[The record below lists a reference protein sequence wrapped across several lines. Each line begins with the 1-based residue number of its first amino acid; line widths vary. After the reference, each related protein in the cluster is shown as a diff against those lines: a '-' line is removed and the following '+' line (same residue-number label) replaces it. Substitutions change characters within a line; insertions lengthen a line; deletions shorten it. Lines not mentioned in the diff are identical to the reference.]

1 MAPVTSLLTFGLL
14 ALPAAF
20 AHPGHDLAE
29 EAAERAAFMKRSPN
43 TVRSCAPQLERRGF
57 SKAAL
62 ARRQAIAQKARVK
75 RGLNSPLVRRDF
87 AAYNVSHESTSGVSY
102 GDDETLLFQD
112 DSTCILQPE
121 VTQGP
126 YYVDGELIRSDIT
139 DGQEGVP
146 LYLDIQLVD
155 TSSCEP
161 VPAVYMDLW
170 HCNATGVYS
179 GVAASGNGN
188 SDDLTNLDATFLRGI
203 VQTDANGVAQY
214 ESIVP
219 GHYTSRKTP
228 LPPPLP
234 PSPPLTR
241 LAPTGATH
249 IHVLAHNANDTLV
262 RTNGTLLESNATTH
276 ASHVGQIFFD
286 QALIS
291 LVEATAPYN
300 TNTQEITLNA
310 DDQILSEEAAD
321 MDPFVEWVQL
331 GDDIADGIMAWI
343 SIGIDPTADSEITSA
358 ATIYKDGGVANEN
371 SMGGMGG
378 GDAPGGGNGTGP
390 GGAMPSGSAPPS

>member
-29 EAAERAAFMKRSPN
+29 EAAERAAFMKRSPS
-43 TVRSCAPQLERRGF
+43 TVRSCASQLERRGA

-87 AAYNVSHESTSGVSY
+87 VTYNVSHESTSGVSY

-146 LYLDIQLVD
+146 LYLDIQLID
-155 TSSCEP
+155 TSTCEP

-170 HCNATGVYS
+170 HCNSTGVYS

-203 VQTDANGVAQY
+203 VQTDVNGVAQY

-219 GHYTSRKTP
+219 GHYTSRKPPNHPSPAHLPVPLTKQYQQAPRTSTSSPTTP
-228 LPPPLP
+228 TP
-234 PSPPLTR
+234 PSS
-241 LAPTGATH
+241 APTAPSSKATQP
-249 IHVLAHNANDTLV
+249 
-262 RTNGTLLESNATTH
+262 RT
-276 ASHVGQIFFD
+276 
-286 QALIS
+286 
-291 LVEATAPYN
+291 P
-300 TNTQEITLNA
+300 
-310 DDQILSEEAAD
+310 
-321 MDPFVEWVQL
+321 P
-331 GDDIADGIMAWI
+331 
-343 SIGIDPTADSEITSA
+343 TSA
-358 ATIYKDGGVANEN
+358 RSSSTKT
-371 SMGGMGG
+371 SS
-378 GDAPGGGNGTGP
+378 
-390 GGAMPSGSAPPS
+390 PSSKPPRPTTPTRKRSLSTPTTRF

>member
-1 MAPVTSLLTFGLL
+1 MAPVMSLLTFGLL

-43 TVRSCAPQLERRGF
+43 TVRSCASQLERRGF

-87 AAYNVSHESTSGVSY
+87 AAYNVSHESSSGVTY

-219 GHYTSRKTP
+219 GHYTSRE
-228 LPPPLP
+228 PPPFIP
-234 PSPPLTR
+234 
-241 LAPTGATH
+241 
-249 IHVLAHNANDTLV
+249 
-262 RTNGTLLESNATTH
+262 
-276 ASHVGQIFFD
+276 
-286 QALIS
+286 IS
-291 LVEATAPYN
+291 
-300 TNTQEITLNA
+300 
-310 DDQILSEEAAD
+310 S
-321 MDPFVEWVQL
+321 
-331 GDDIADGIMAWI
+331 
-343 SIGIDPTADSEITSA
+343 
-358 ATIYKDGGVANEN
+358 
-371 SMGGMGG
+371 
-378 GDAPGGGNGTGP
+378 
-390 GGAMPSGSAPPS
+390 PSGLR